1 MPRRPDQK
9 EFLAYLARFPPET
22 LVSGGKQSAV
32 SHQQKELLPSF
43 KPRERGQVP
52 YFKGACPL
60 ALYLL
65 FTE

>member
-1 MPRRPDQK
+1 MPRTPGQK

-22 LVSGGKQSAV
+22 LVSGGKQPAV

-43 KPRERGQVP
+43 KPRERGQAP
-52 YFKGACPL
+52 YLKGACPL
-60 ALYLL
+60 TLHLL